1 MKEVKIKSSTF
12 RIRNISLCIILRTI
26 RIQTLSIIIFLIVF
40 FFVPI
45 LFQKCIGHVTSCSDP
60 APLLLNKKPIVS
72 IASLLLNNLTP
83 TGFPMKELI
92 ALYRTLFSSL
102 CTLLDFPFDRLA
114 TKIDFLN

>member
-12 RIRNISLCIILRTI
+12 RIRNISLCIILRTF
-26 RIQTLSIIIFLIVF
+26 RIQKLSIIILSIV